1 MWVLEIKSINDLTTA
16 QLSPLS
22 LPWGQLHSCA
32 HSSCS
37 LPLAF
42 VKVLENNKVV
52 EVGISLGLF
61 SKQLETLKW
70 GETAGGFGPQ
80 NGSKPPVFVAEWR
93 EMNAPPPRLERHR
106 VKKDP
111 LCDPVT
117 DDDAPLVSVC
127 CCISPPSQSLVRE
140 TNAS

>member
-80 NGSKPPVFVAEWR
+80 NGSKPPVCGRMER
-93 EMNAPPPRLERHR
+93 DECSPPPPAWR
-106 VKKDP
+106 D
-111 LCDPVT
+111 T
-117 DDDAPLVSVC
+117 G
-127 CCISPPSQSLVRE
+127 
-140 TNAS
+140 